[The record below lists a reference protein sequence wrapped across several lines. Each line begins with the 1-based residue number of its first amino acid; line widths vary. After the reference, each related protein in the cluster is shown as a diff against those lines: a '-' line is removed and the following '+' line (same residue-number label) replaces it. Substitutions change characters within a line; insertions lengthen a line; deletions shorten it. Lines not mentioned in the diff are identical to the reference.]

1 MSNQRVIPLVA
12 LLLLLV
18 VACNAQP
25 VAARDPIGH
34 DETIAFFSSGARIVA
49 IGIEILGILVIIKGA
64 VAAAISF
71 VRDAMARFVV
81 HEACRSCRHELGLA
95 ILLGLEFLVAADI
108 IRTVTIQR
116 TFQNVGILAAIV
128 GVRTFLSFALEIE
141 IEGRLP
147 WKSAGS

>member
-1 MSNQRVIPLVA
+1 MSIQRVIPLVA

-18 VACNAQP
+18 VACNPQP
-25 VAARDPIGH
+25 AVARDPTVH
-34 DETIAFFSSGARIVA
+34 DEAIPFFTPAARIVA
-49 IGIEILGILVIIKGA
+49 IGIEILGILVIIKGT

-71 VRDAMARFVV
+71 ARESIARFVV
-81 HEACRSCRHELGLA
+81 HETCRSCRHELGLA
-95 ILLGLEFLVAADI
+95 ILLGLEFLVAGDI
-108 IRTVTIQR
+108 IRTVTVQR

-147 WKSAGS
+147 WKSASS